1 MLSNKCSKS
10 LTYASIKFK
19 IMHLYDRAGDKG
31 IELSTSGAFI
41 IYCDQMFLQL
51 LFLDFLLWIFIPD
64 WM

>member
-1 MLSNKCSKS
+1 MLSNNCSKS
-10 LTYASIKFK
+10 LTCIHKILNYA
-19 IMHLYDRAGDKG
+19 LYDRAGDKG

-41 IYCDQMFLQL
+41 IYCDQMFLQF